1 MNPFTAAIWQT
12 TSLPYDKEANL
23 ARVLRAMEAAHAR
36 GASLLVLPEMFLTGY
51 LIRDRLEELA
61 EPAPDGP
68 SLLVLREKAR
78 ALSLGLVVGLPV
90 AHPGGKPYNALV
102 MIDRDGSV
110 AGLQGKTHFFG
121 GEEKMFDPGP
131 TLRAFDTSF
140 GRMGLLVC
148 YDGEFPETAR
158 SLALDGAKLI
168 CMGAANMTPYEDYHF
183 VYMHTRAMENRI
195 YTLYCNYVG
204 TEKRFH
210 YCGQSGAFHPT
221 GKILA
226 QADPRSEALLLA
238 DIDLADTAAQDDFLN
253 YLRHRQTQ
261 VYHPDLLG

>member
-1 MNPFTAAIWQT
+1 MNPFTAAVWQT

-23 ARVLRAMEAAHAR
+23 ARALRAMEAAHAR

-61 EPAPDGP
+61 EPVPDGP

-110 AGLQGKTHFFG
+110 AGVQGKTHFFG

-168 CMGAANMTPYEDYHF
+168 CMGAEIG
-183 VYMHTRAMENRI
+183 RASCRERV
-195 YTLYCNYVG
+195 C
-204 TEKRFH
+204 K
-210 YCGQSGAFHPT
+210 
-221 GKILA
+221 
-226 QADPRSEALLLA
+226 
-238 DIDLADTAAQDDFLN
+238 
-253 YLRHRQTQ
+253 Q
-261 VYHPDLLG
+261 V

>member
-23 ARVLRAMEAAHAR
+23 ARALRAMEAAHAR

-61 EPAPDGP
+61 EPVPDGP

-78 ALSLGLVVGLPV
+78 AL
-90 AHPGGKPYNALV
+90 
-102 MIDRDGSV
+102 
-110 AGLQGKTHFFG
+110 
-121 GEEKMFDPGP
+121 
-131 TLRAFDTSF
+131 
-140 GRMGLLVC
+140 
-148 YDGEFPETAR
+148 

-238 DIDLADTAAQDDFLN
+238 DIDLADTTAQDDFLN